1 MAEHQQAQQS
11 KKPDTNFQKQAIPLS
26 HTPASNTYSIIQRA
40 KINPRSLTHADIMQL
55 QRTIGNRAV
64 GMLLSSLGNTSTA
77 QQATVQRQEIPEEE
91 EPLQGKFE
99 SVQRQEIPEE
109 EEPLQGKMA
118 ETVQRQEIPEEE
130 EPLQGKFESKPEIS
144 SPSFFAAPITQR
156 QELEEEEKTLQGKM
170 IGAVQRQE
178 IPEEEEPLQAKTENN
193 TGMPDNLKAGVETL
207 SGIDMSDVKVH
218 YNSDG
223 PANVGALAYTQ
234 GTDIHIAPGQEKH
247 LPHETWH
254 VVQQKESRVRP
265 TIQLKD
271 VAVNDDVKLEH
282 EADEFGKSVTQMM
295 TCKKATVAGSSET
308 TQLSQI
314 VPMDF
319 QLGGGVFSK
328 GSSASTAVKA
338 VEVGASK
345 KKLGAKED
353 TPNCYLCVLADYL
366 DKGLETFDSS
376 LGHMRISIQIFQD
389 TMLKK
394 LGINVEM
401 LGFENYT
408 DFFNHI
414 NKCKNGEY
422 FIGWKTHIIR
432 GTKVAGQIMELWD
445 PQNQTGYSFPMKE
458 DLYFSLRIK

>member
-11 KKPDTNFQKQAIPLS
+11 KKPDTNFQKQTIPLS
-26 HTPASNTYSIIQRA
+26 HTPASNTFSIIQRA

-91 EPLQGKFE
+91 ETCP
-99 SVQRQEIPEE
+99 SCVQKQEIPEE
-109 EEPLQGKMA
+109 EEPLQGKSI
-118 ETVQRQEIPEEE
+118 ESIQRQEIPE
-130 EPLQGKFESKPEIS
+130 K
-144 SPSFFAAPITQR
+144 
-156 QELEEEEKTLQGKM
+156 
-170 IGAVQRQE
+170 
-178 IPEEEEPLQAKTENN
+178 EEPLQAKTENN

-234 GTDIHIAPGQEKH
+234 GTDIHIAPRQEKH
-247 LPHETWH
+247 LPHEAWH

-295 TCKKATVAGSSET
+295 TCKKAAVAGSSET

-376 LGHMRISIQIFQD
+376 WGHMRISIQIFQD

-394 LGINVEM
+394 LEINVKRFIF
-401 LGFENYT
+401 GNYT

-414 NKCKNGEY
+414 NKCENGEY

-432 GTKVAGQIMELWD
+432 GTKATGQIMELWD
-445 PQNQTGYSFPMKE
+445 PQNQTGYSFPMEE
-458 DLYFSLRIK
+458 DIYFSLRIN